1 MPAVTSSSGPV
12 AVTGASGYIGAHTII
27 SLLQRGYDVRACV
40 TDLSNPN
47 KTGFLKR
54 LNGQYDGSITLHQAN
69 LLEAGSYDD
78 IFAECSAV
86 LHVGQPMGYAGNN
99 SPQEVYDGSV
109 GGITNITGSI
119 NKVGTIKRLVYTSSF
134 AAIAHPAAPGH
145 KFTEGDWASD
155 NREGDIQWNTDNL
168 VNKGEVGYAMGK
180 VKCEH
185 HINRSAEENGGYEA
199 ISVNPCVVL
208 GPLLSPIHE
217 LKGSWQFFLGRM
229 LAGKPCQRGWQ
240 ALWNIV
246 DVRDVG
252 EAQARIIESDVP
264 TNGTRYMLCA
274 TDDSGEI
281 TAQQLNDHLQEL
293 FPHIEVGGVLPEYEE
308 MIQKHG
314 KPYDAPRAHCDKVR
328 RELGLK
334 THSVMDTLKATG
346 ETMID
351 LKLVE
356 PNLR

>member
-1 MPAVTSSSGPV
+1 M
-12 AVTGASGYIGAHTII
+12 H
-27 SLLQRGYDVRACV
+27 
-40 TDLSNPN
+40 
-47 KTGFLKR
+47 
-54 LNGQYDGSITLHQAN
+54 
-69 LLEAGSYDD
+69 
-78 IFAECSAV
+78 
-86 LHVGQPMGYAGNN
+86 
-99 SPQEVYDGSV
+99 
-109 GGITNITGSI
+109 
-119 NKVGTIKRLVYTSSF
+119 
-134 AAIAHPAAPGH
+134 
-145 KFTEGDWASD
+145 
-155 NREGDIQWNTDNL
+155 WNTDNL

-180 VKCEH
+180 VACERH
-185 HINRSAEENGGYEA
+185 VNRAAEENGGYEA

-252 EAQARIIESDVP
+252 EAQARMIESDVP
-264 TNGTRYMLCA
+264 SNGTRYMLCA

-281 TAQQLNDHLQEL
+281 TAQQLHEHLQEL

-308 MIQKHG
+308 MIQKYG

-328 RELGLK
+328 NELGLK
-334 THSVMDTLKATG
+334 TYDVMDTLKSTG